1 MLRLLWC
8 LGLALPCV
16 WADAVDTLYPDLKN
30 PAVVHKPGYN
40 ATMMGHKRETRN
52 TTSDGTYSY
61 CSMPHPDVSF
71 YQEPGPV
78 QNKSVH
84 ANLTKLLYIQRH
96 QKRTAYHLFPN
107 GEKDVYTCSD
117 LRTYSYAGPAG
128 GPDVEPMAVY
138 PRTYVD
144 FLNPLNQQF
153 TNSTCQFPQLT
164 LGGYLDGV
172 QHGQDLRKLYMDKYH
187 VIPGEP
193 DHKRVWFRTS
203 TAPLTQHS
211 AAGVLRGLWIGYR
224 ESLPVFEQSSSVD
237 THEPSCDKVDELK
250 SASQKTDAWQKHLQE
265 TSALRKDLEAILQT
279 NVSDWQKDWD
289 HYNDNFQARLCNG
302 YELPCSPDDPSKCV
316 TPKQAQQV
324 FVAGDWEYNY
334 NWVSR
339 ENVTEAIKLTSGL
352 YIRDLIEQLKEL
364 SSGKSELQY
373 VHHFMHDGDIG
384 PLAGSLGIESLRWP
398 GMASNIA
405 IELWTTEDKKTFVRV
420 LYSGHTI
427 RSRHGNLDWMP
438 LDAFLHMWSQYVP
451 TDFAAQCRT

>member
-1 MLRLLWC
+1 M
-8 LGLALPCV
+8 
-16 WADAVDTLYPDLKN
+16 
-30 PAVVHKPGYN
+30 
-40 ATMMGHKRETRN
+40 
-52 TTSDGTYSY
+52 
-61 CSMPHPDVSF
+61 
-71 YQEPGPV
+71 
-78 QNKSVH
+78 
-84 ANLTKLLYIQRH
+84 
-96 QKRTAYHLFPN
+96 
-107 GEKDVYTCSD
+107 
-117 LRTYSYAGPAG
+117 
-128 GPDVEPMAVY
+128 
-138 PRTYVD
+138 
-144 FLNPLNQQF
+144 
-153 TNSTCQFPQLT
+153 
-164 LGGYLDGV
+164 
-172 QHGQDLRKLYMDKYH
+172 
-187 VIPGEP
+187 
-193 DHKRVWFRTS
+193 
-203 TAPLTQHS
+203 
-211 AAGVLRGLWIGYR
+211 
-224 ESLPVFEQSSSVD
+224 
-237 THEPSCDKVDELK
+237 
-250 SASQKTDAWQKHLQE
+250 QE

-279 NVSDWQKDWD
+279 NASDWQKDWD

-302 YELPCSPDDPSKCV
+302 YELPCSLDDPSKCV
-316 TPKQAQQV
+316 TPEQARQV

-405 IELWTTEDKKTFVRV
+405 IELWTTDDKKTFVRV